1 MGNESFSFK
10 KFVRG
15 FNLLDPVPWSK
26 SIALS
31 FHTAIIIVVVL
42 LGYGYWRGY
51 KNRPVQVDLKDGT
64 VIELVNGAGKTHKLE
79 SKKGKLYFDGQLVR
93 TKDVKNL
100 KPYGVE
106 LHPKLIAGV
115 TTSGNA
121 AAGLGLEVAHFQK
134 LNLDLLALYKFL
146 GVGVS
151 YDLQLEKPVVI
162 DNTSVGIGI
171 GRDFE
176 TNENAA
182 IAYVG
187 IEF

>member
-1 MGNESFSFK
+1 MSNEPFSFK
-10 KFVRG
+10 KFVG
-15 FNLLDPVPWSK
+15 GLNPVDPVGWAK
-26 SIALS
+26 SISLTLRS
-31 FHTAIIIVVVL
+31 AILIGLIL
-42 LGYGYWRGY
+42 AGYGYYRGY

-64 VIELVNGAGKTHKLE
+64 VIELVNGDNKTHKLE
-79 SKKGKLYFDGQLVR
+79 AKRGKLYFDGQLVR
-93 TKDVKNL
+93 TKDVKGL

-151 YDLQLEKPVVI
+151 YDIQLEKPVVI
-162 DNTSVGIGI
+162 DNTSIGIGI

-182 IAYVG
+182 IMYMG

>member
-26 SIALS
+26 SVALS
-31 FHTAIIIVVVL
+31 FHTALIIGVVL

-51 KNRPVQVDLKDGT
+51 KNRPVQVNLKDGT
-64 VIELVNGAGKTHKLE
+64 VIELVNGSGKTHKLE
-79 SKKGKLYFDGQLVR
+79 AKKGKLYFDGKVVR
-93 TKDVKNL
+93 TSDVQSL
-100 KPYGVE
+100 KPYGIE
-106 LHPKLIAGV
+106 LHPKLVAGI
-115 TTSGNA
+115 TSSGSP
-121 AAGLGLEVAHFQK
+121 AAGLGLEVAHFHR

-151 YDLQLEKPVVI
+151 YDIKLEKPVVI

-176 TNENAA
+176 TNENAV
-182 IAYVG
+182 IGYIG